1 MSAKAA
7 AGRRRMDSP
16 MNAHSASRNRTTF
29 RIAPLVFALTAAV
42 SAVQAAPPASTPAAT
57 AAIAESTNAILQGDS
72 QRAVQALRA
81 SPANGFVEKDAVYR
95 ACMLARHADAPVF
108 ATDAIADEFARG
120 VLHDYQDY
128 WWHAMK
134 APQQRAQ
141 LEAGLLATL
150 RKRIGPDAD
159 DARDMDALEPILQ
172 GQLLAHGYRAQLGRT
187 LPLRELMMWR
197 KQETRP
203 WKVDLPEGPYTVKVE
218 LLEDWVSRGWTS
230 YGRCER
236 GSAGGWATAEALY
249 AVVPSYTE
257 GLDSEAFRVVFLGH
271 ETQHFADQ
279 NAFPGLASWEL
290 EYRAKLVELAQAR
303 EVSAKRLGS
312 FITAQGDDPDSP
324 HTYANKRVVAD
335 LTARLGASPD
345 KVSIERLQQAARDQL
360 VEDTARRKAATAN
373 AAPVA
378 R

>member
-7 AGRRRMDSP
+7 AGRRTNGFP
-16 MNAHSASRNRTTF
+16 MSRTTF

-42 SAVQAAPPASTPAAT
+42 SAAHAAPPASTPAAT

-72 QRAVQALRA
+72 QRAVTALRA
-81 SPANGFVEKDAVYR
+81 SPAAGFVDKDAVYR
-95 ACMLARHADAPVF
+95 ACMLARHGDAPVF
-108 ATDAIADEFARG
+108 ATDAIADGFARQ

-141 LEAGLLATL
+141 LEAKLLATL
-150 RKRIGPDAD
+150 RKRIGPDAN
-159 DARDMDALEPILQ
+159 DAKDMDALEPILQ

-203 WKVDLPEGPYTVKVE
+203 WKVELPEGPYTVKVE
-218 LLEDWVSRGWTS
+218 LLDDWVSRGWTS

-279 NAFPGLASWEL
+279 NAFPGMASWEL

-335 LTARLGASPD
+335 LTARLGAAPD

-360 VEDTARRKAATAN
+360 AEDTARRKAA
-373 AAPVA
+373 APGAEAVA

>member
-1 MSAKAA
+1 MNAKAA
-7 AGRRRMDSP
+7 VGRPAKNATP
-16 MNAHSASRNRTTF
+16 MTLPLLRIGALSLAFAALGPAH
-29 RIAPLVFALTAAV
+29 AAT
-42 SAVQAAPPASTPAAT
+42 PESTPAAK
-57 AAIAESTNAILQGDS
+57 AAIDESTSAILQGDS
-72 QRAVQALRA
+72 PRAVRALRA
-81 SPANGFVEKDAVYR
+81 APMEGFNEKDAVYR
-95 ACMLARHADAPVF
+95 ACMLARHGDRPVL
-108 ATDAIADEFARG
+108 ATDAVTDEFVRQ

-134 APQQRAQ
+134 APQQRAP
-141 LEAGLLATL
+141 LEGRLLETL
-150 RKRIGPDAD
+150 RKRIGTDA
-159 DARDMDALEPILQ
+159 AGAKDMDALEPILQ
-172 GQLLAHGYRAQLGRT
+172 GQLLARGYRAQLGRT

-197 KQETRP
+197 RQETRP
-203 WKVDLPEGPYTVKVE
+203 WKVELPEGPYTVKVE
-218 LLEDWVSRGWTS
+218 LLDDWVSRGWTS

-303 EVSAKRLGS
+303 DVSAKRLGGMIS
-312 FITAQGDDPDSP
+312 AQGDDVDSP

-335 LTARLGASPD
+335 LTARLGESPD
-345 KVSIERLQQAARDQL
+345 KVGIERLQQAARELL
-360 VEDTARRKAATAN
+360 VEDTRRRKAAGAH
-373 AAPVA
+373 ADPVA

>member
-1 MSAKAA
+1 MPHAI
-7 AGRRRMDSP
+7 
-16 MNAHSASRNRTTF
+16 
-29 RIAPLVFALTAAV
+29 RIAPLFLAALLPAAY
-42 SAVQAAPPASTPAAT
+42 AAEPETSTPAAT
-57 AAIAESTNAILQGDS
+57 AAIAESTNAILQGDGP
-72 QRAVQALRA
+72 RAVRALRE
-81 SPANGFVEKDAVYR
+81 SPIDGFRGKDAVYR

-108 ATDAIADEFARG
+108 ATDAITDDFARG

-134 APQQRAQ
+134 SPSQRAA
-141 LEAGLLATL
+141 LEGKLLETL
-150 RKRIGPDAD
+150 RKRIGADA
-159 DARDMDALEPILQ
+159 AGAKDMDALEPILQ

-197 KQETRP
+197 KQDTRP
-203 WKVDLPEGPYTVKVE
+203 YNVELPEGPYTVKVE
-218 LLEDWVSRGWTS
+218 LLDDWVSRGWTS

-249 AVVPSYTE
+249 AVVPSYSE

-279 NAFPGLASWEL
+279 NAFPGMASWEL

-312 FITAQGDDPDSP
+312 FISAQSDDMDSP

-335 LTARLGASPD
+335 LTARLGESPD

-360 VEDTARRKAATAN
+360 IEDTRRRKAAGAH
-373 AAPVA
+373 ADPVA

>member
-1 MSAKAA
+1 MTSLRAA
-7 AGRRRMDSP
+7 
-16 MNAHSASRNRTTF
+16 
-29 RIAPLVFALTAAV
+29 RIAPLLIALSALPTAAW
-42 SAVQAAPPASTPAAT
+42 AANTPESTAAAT

-72 QRAVQALRA
+72 PRAVAALRA
-81 SPANGFVEKDAVYR
+81 APKDGYQGKDAVYR
-95 ACMLARHADAPVF
+95 ACMLARHGERPVF
-108 ATDAIADEFARG
+108 ATDAISDGFARQI
-120 VLHDYQDY
+120 LHDYQDY

-134 APQQRAQ
+134 APSQRAQ
-141 LEAGLLATL
+141 LEAKLLATL
-150 RKRIGPDAD
+150 RERIGADAA
-159 DARDMDALEPILQ
+159 DAKDMDAIEPILQ

-197 KQETRP
+197 KQDTRP
-203 WKVDLPEGPYTVKVE
+203 YKVELPEGPYTVNVE
-218 LLEDWVSRGWTS
+218 LLDDWVSRGWTS

-236 GSAGGWATAEALY
+236 GSAGGWATDEALY
-249 AVVPSYTE
+249 AVVPSYSE

-279 NAFPGLASWEL
+279 NAFPGMPSWEL

-312 FITAQGDDPDSP
+312 FISAQSDDTNSP

-335 LTARLGASPD
+335 LTARLGAAPD
-345 KVSIERLQQAARDQL
+345 KVSIDRLQQAAGEQL
-360 VEDTARRKAATAN
+360 IEDTRRRKAAGAH
-373 AAPVA
+373 ADPVA

>member
-1 MSAKAA
+1 MPRSTPPHSPAYRTAVLAFAFAA
-7 AGRRRMDSP
+7 ALPS
-16 MNAHSASRNRTTF
+16 AH
-29 RIAPLVFALTAAV
+29 
-42 SAVQAAPPASTPAAT
+42 AAPPESTPAAT

-72 QRAVQALRA
+72 QRAVSALRA
-81 SPANGFVEKDAVYR
+81 SPADGFVDKDAVYR
-95 ACMLARHADAPVF
+95 ACMLARHADAPLF
-108 ATDAIADEFARG
+108 ATDAVQDAFARQ

-134 APQQRAQ
+134 APRQRAQ
-141 LEAGLLATL
+141 LEAKLLATL
-150 RKRIGPDAD
+150 RKRIGADAA
-159 DARDMDALEPILQ
+159 DAKDMDALEPILQ
-172 GQLLAHGYRAQLGRT
+172 GQLLARGYRAQLGRT
-187 LPLRELMMWR
+187 MPLRELMMWR
-197 KQETRP
+197 RQETRP
-203 WKVDLPEGPYTVKVE
+203 WRVELPEGPYTVKVE
-218 LLEDWVSRGWTS
+218 LLDDWVSRGWTS

-279 NAFPGLASWEL
+279 NEFPGLASWEL

-303 EVSAKRLGS
+303 EVSAKRLGGM
-312 FITAQGDDPDSP
+312 ITAQGNDPDSP

-335 LTARLGASPD
+335 LTTRLGASPD
-345 KVSIERLQQAARDQL
+345 TVSIERLQQAAHDQL
-360 VEDTARRKAATAN
+360 VEDTARRRAAGAKAG
-373 AAPVA
+373 PVA

>member
-1 MSAKAA
+1 
-7 AGRRRMDSP
+7 
-16 MNAHSASRNRTTF
+16 
-29 RIAPLVFALTAAV
+29 
-42 SAVQAAPPASTPAAT
+42 
-57 AAIAESTNAILQGDS
+57 AEFQG
-72 QRAVQALRA
+72 
-81 SPANGFVEKDAVYR
+81 KDTDYR
-95 ACMLARHADAPVF
+95 ACMLDRYHAKRPVLTTTTVDGAF
-108 ATDAIADEFARG
+108 VRD
-120 VLHDYQDY
+120 VLGDYQDY

-134 APQQRAQ
+134 APARRAD
-141 LEAGLLATL
+141 LEATLLATL
-150 RKRIGPDAD
+150 RKRIGADA
-159 DARDMDALEPILQ
+159 AGAKDMDALEPILQ

-187 LPLRELMMWR
+187 MPLRELMMWR
-197 KQETRP
+197 RQETRP
-203 WKVDLPEGPYTVKVE
+203 YKVELPEGPYTVKVE
-218 LLEDWVSRGWTS
+218 LLDDWVSRGWTS

-312 FITAQGDDPDSP
+312 MISAQSDDIDSP

-335 LTARLGASPD
+335 LAARLGESPD
-345 KVSIERLQQAARDQL
+345 KVGIDRLQQAAREQL
-360 VEDTARRKAATAN
+360 IEDTRRRKAAGAH
-373 AAPVA
+373 ADPVA

>member
-7 AGRRRMDSP
+7 TGRHRTDSP
-16 MNAHSASRNRTTF
+16 VPIARITPR
-29 RIAPLVFALTAAV
+29 RIAPLAFALAATLS
-42 SAVQAAPPASTPAAT
+42 SAHAAAPESTPAAT

-72 QRAVQALRA
+72 VRAVAALRA
-81 SPANGFVEKDAVYR
+81 SPADGFAEKDAVYR
-95 ACMLARHADAPVF
+95 ACMLARHGDAPVF
-108 ATDAIADEFARG
+108 ATDAIDDAFVRQI
-120 VLHDYQDY
+120 LHDYQDY

-134 APQQRAQ
+134 APQQRAP
-141 LEAGLLATL
+141 LEAKLLGTL
-150 RKRIGPDAD
+150 RKRIGADA
-159 DARDMDALEPILQ
+159 AGAKDMDALEPILQ
-172 GQLLAHGYRAQLGRT
+172 GQLLARGYRAQLGRT
-187 LPLRELMMWR
+187 MPLRELMMWR

-203 WKVDLPEGPYTVKVE
+203 WKVELPEGPYTVKVE
-218 LLEDWVSRGWTS
+218 LLDDWASRGWTS

-236 GSAGGWATAEALY
+236 GSAGGWATAQALY

-303 EVSAKRLGS
+303 EVSAKRLGGM
-312 FITAQGDDPDSP
+312 ITSQGDSPDSP
-324 HTYANKRVVAD
+324 HTYANKHVIAD
-335 LTARLGASPD
+335 LTRRLGASPD
-345 KVSIERLQQAARDQL
+345 QVSIERLQQAAHDQL
-360 VEDTARRKAATAN
+360 VEDTARRKAAASG
-373 AAPVA
+373 AESVA